1 LVYSTNPS
9 RSQNGAF
16 LLLTIILSCWNLTV
30 IGAVLSNTPEQGA
43 LMIRLATV
51 ATAFVPVGFHIL
63 CIAITHPDFRSI
75 YYLKRARWTIL
86 ACLSAG
92 LLSFTSFYMRSA
104 TLAESSSI
112 GTRTLPQPIYGP
124 GFTAF
129 CLIHFI
135 ISTFI
140 FVLFVRAFRAASG
153 SRRNELHFV
162 ILGVGVMTLSALF
175 IAIILPMIYG
185 TTDVQLFG
193 PLSITGMNCII
204 AYGIAT
210 KRIMDVADALRTS
223 TSYLLLAGYL
233 CTVYV
238 FIWLATNV
246 INEYTLQLDF
256 PVSHLLAALAV
267 AFSMAP
273 ANGMLQRFA
282 NRLFINMTRV
292 TVSTLQRASDLLN
305 SIRTLDELMVKF
317 GTFASD
323 AVGTDRVN
331 LFVKTDDYFKLTYPE
346 ELEKSDPIISGT
358 SAIADYFKHSDKPLS
373 LDSLKRRRERPE
385 RRAIMEQLNAYS
397 AELAIAIRSKSEVTG
412 IMLLG
417 RKLSGRIYNAEE
429 ADALQIL
436 GRQLGTAID
445 NAEMYTET
453 QNSKIYND
461 MLLDNMVGGVVA
473 VSTTRQIT
481 VYNAEAQRILGSK
494 SIHMIGQP
502 ISALPEDLARLL
514 DEALT
519 RKAGARDLDYFLPAD
534 LPEGEIPIRVSSA
547 IFHGHDGSELGAL
560 LIINDLTAIRK
571 LEGQLR
577 MNDRLAS
584 IGTLSAGMAH
594 EIKNPLVSIKTFAQ
608 LLPERYQD
616 DDFRNTF
623 SQIIDDEI
631 TRIDSIVNQLLS
643 FARPTKPALQPMVL
657 WEVIN
662 KTTILVQQQL
672 KTLAVNLEMDI
683 HAKND
688 QILGDKDQLEQVFLN
703 FILNGID
710 SMTGGGTLVV
720 RTEALREATHWQ
732 GSSETAKM
740 IRVSISD
747 TGCGIPKANIPHV
760 FDPFFT
766 TKSKGTG
773 LGLSVAH
780 GIIEEHHAVVEIES
794 EIDKGTTFHITFPV
808 VMKEA
813 TV

>member
-1 LVYSTNPS
+1 
-9 RSQNGAF
+9 
-16 LLLTIILSCWNLTV
+16 
-30 IGAVLSNTPEQGA
+30 
-43 LMIRLATV
+43 
-51 ATAFVPVGFHIL
+51 
-63 CIAITHPDFRSI
+63 
-75 YYLKRARWTIL
+75 
-86 ACLSAG
+86 
-92 LLSFTSFYMRSA
+92 
-104 TLAESSSI
+104 
-112 GTRTLPQPIYGP
+112 
-124 GFTAF
+124 
-129 CLIHFI
+129 
-135 ISTFI
+135 
-140 FVLFVRAFRAASG
+140 
-153 SRRNELHFV
+153 
-162 ILGVGVMTLSALF
+162 
-175 IAIILPMIYG
+175 
-185 TTDVQLFG
+185 
-193 PLSITGMNCII
+193 
-204 AYGIAT
+204 
-210 KRIMDVADALRTS
+210 
-223 TSYLLLAGYL
+223 
-233 CTVYV
+233 
-238 FIWLATNV
+238 
-246 INEYTLQLDF
+246 
-256 PVSHLLAALAV
+256 
-267 AFSMAP
+267 MAP

-305 SIRTLDELMVKF
+305 SISTMDELMVKF
-317 GTFASD
+317 GTFVSE

-780 GIIEEHHAVVEIES
+780 GIIEEHRAVVEIES